1 MATSSD
7 SFCVICGL
15 SKLSSQLQMLRC
27 GHQLC
32 AECARSSGTIT
43 CPVDNTRD
51 EQTAEQRILLQRQAG
66 QDCLSLTEMIRYL
79 VESIRLTEGRREEVL
94 AGIEANS
101 NFMLHKLQAKE
112 AELQVCLLESAK
124 TKTEAVLA
132 GSEEDIPPPVSL
144 KSPLLYTFFPRA
156 GSVGAWNEIE
166 YTACDEFSNVSYLL
180 KPKCCLKAYCCY
192 KCHDKREGHAWLNAS
207 ETVCLYCDSVQP
219 YQTLPNYCAQC
230 KAYHSAM
237 NNKSK

>member
-1 MATSSD
+1 M
-7 SFCVICGL
+7 
-15 SKLSSQLQMLRC
+15 
-27 GHQLC
+27 
-32 AECARSSGTIT
+32 
-43 CPVDNTRD
+43 
-51 EQTAEQRILLQRQAG
+51 LLQRQAG

-79 VESIRLTEGRREEVL
+79 VESTRLTEGRREEVL

-101 NFMLHKLQAKE
+101 NFMLQRLQAKE
-112 AELQVCLLESAK
+112 VELQACLLDSAK
-124 TKTEAVLA
+124 TKTEALLA
-132 GSEEDIPPPVSL
+132 GHETDIPPPVSL

-156 GSVGAWNEIE
+156 GNIGAWNEID

-192 KCHDKREGHAWLNAS
+192 KCHDKREDHIWQNAS
-207 ETVCLYCDSVQP
+207 ETVCLYCDAVQP